1 MNEPNISEVASLMG
15 DPARAAMLAALVDGR
30 ALPAGELAYA
40 SGVTAQT
47 ASFHLSKLLAGG
59 LVTAETEGRHRYYRL
74 AGAHVAQAIENLA
87 TIRPPGLIR
96 RKTLSATAKE
106 LRFARCCYD
115 HLAGQI
121 GVAITQALLER
132 GLITPLPDKRFDVSP
147 LGVEWFRNIGLDVAG
162 LKPTRRGLARQCLDW
177 TERTHHLAGPLGVQ
191 FMSVLCA
198 RGWLRRSAGS
208 RAFRI
213 TPRGG
218 MELKRH
224 LNLDEQRLRAQS

>member
-1 MNEPNISEVASLMG
+1 
-15 DPARAAMLAALVDGR
+15 
-30 ALPAGELAYA
+30 LPALT
-40 SGVTAQT
+40 SLRQ
-47 ASFHLSKLLAGG
+47 SKILPRFG
-59 LVTAETEGRHRYYRL
+59 H
-74 AGAHVAQAIENLA
+74 
-87 TIRPPGLIR
+87 PGLIR

-121 GVAITQALLER
+121 GVAITQALRER
-132 GLITPLPDKRFDVSP
+132 GLIIPLPDKRFDVSP

-208 RAFRI
+208 RAVRI